1 MDKSKKSLKVL
12 MTTTSLVVIGLG
24 VNTYYLLNNN
34 AKNSELVTLESLS
47 SDTLITDNNPSTR
60 MFEGTVLLKADVE
73 ALGWHTKENITL
85 ADWEQAP
92 NVVIIGSTDSV
103 TSPWAGNNIIK
114 SIEIPSR
121 VTEIRNSFRGSTITS
136 VTFEANS
143 NLSSIQNIAF
153 FQARSLKSID
163 FPTSLE
169 RIGVGVFDSS
179 GLESLNLPD
188 TVVSLATDSFRSTNS
203 LLGSNITMFDTLK
216 GDNP

>member
-1 MDKSKKSLKVL
+1 MDKNKRSLKVL
-12 MTTTSLVVIGLG
+12 MTTTSLIVVGLG
-24 VNTYYLLNNN
+24 VSTHYLLNNN
-34 AKNSELVTLESLS
+34 EKNSELVTLDALS
-47 SDTLITDNNPSTR
+47 SNANNAENNPNTR
-60 MFEGTVLLKADVE
+60 IFEGTVLLRADVE
-73 ALGWHTKENITL
+73 SLGWHTKENITL

-188 TVVSLATDSFRSTNS
+188 TV
-203 LLGSNITMFDTLK
+203 
-216 GDNP
+216 